1 VRSASGQLPVK
12 LAAFVRQF
20 VYRGDKRAVTGP
32 REVVHG
38 ERESF
43 LGGYG
48 WQRSGLG
55 VGSPGL
61 NVAGG
66 GS

>member
-1 VRSASGQLPVK
+1 MVEPARQPLPCDR
-12 LAAFVRQF
+12 AAAKDVTELFP
-20 VYRGDKRAVTGP
+20 VTGL
-32 REVVHG
+32 RKLVHG

-48 WQRSGLG
+48 WQPSGLG

-61 NVAGG
+61 NVSGG
-66 GS
+66 GT